1 MMIMLTLLRYSIE
14 IAEVYGMSV
23 YQAFKLVKKAITTHR
38 IYDSLYD
45 AVVLDMNYNRRGV
58 K

>member
-14 IAEVYGMSV
+14 ISRAYGMTV
-23 YQAFKLVKKAITTHR
+23 YQAFKLVRKAITTHQ
-38 IYDSLYD
+38 IYDSLFD
-45 AVVLDMNYNRRGV
+45 AVAIDMNYNRRGV